1 MTRAVDNPSVLKTRR
16 GKLILALLCSVGFL
30 DFVDAVIINVALP
43 SIQHRF
49 DFSDQ
54 GLQWVA
60 TGYLLTYGGFMLLG
74 GRAAD
79 LIGRRRVLVTGVVLF
94 ALASLIGGLATTAS
108 LLVGGRI
115 VQGAGAALMM
125 PAALSLLTTTF
136 EEGPDRHRA
145 LGIWGGVLGLASA
158 AGVLLGGVLTE
169 KFGWR
174 WVLLINPF
182 VCVLLLAAIYR
193 LLPDDRRRASRA
205 SFDAPGAVFGTG
217 GMLLLVYA
225 VVEAPHAGW
234 GSLSTIVRLAGAV
247 LLLVAFVVNE
257 HRRPNPLMPLSIFRV
272 RGLAA
277 ADATQL
283 IAIAG
288 FLSMFFFLTLY
299 MQNVLGYS
307 ALRTGIVYLPVTVGV
322 GLGAGAATKLIPRLG
337 TRPLIVGGSVV
348 ASVGVFLL
356 SRLPV
361 HGDYVTDLLPGMIV
375 MSLGLG
381 VVMVSIANAA
391 NAGVPADKAGLAA
404 SLLNS
409 SQQLGGALGL
419 AVLTT
424 VATSHTTDLLAAGT
438 PTPDALAAGFNRALL
453 ACGIAILVAAAIGLR
468 TRNTRSNEAP
478 PM

>member
-1 MTRAVDNPSVLKTRR
+1 MTRAVENSSVLSTRR
-16 GKLILALLCSVGFL
+16 GKLILVLLCSIGFL
-30 DFVDAVIINVALP
+30 DFMDAVIVNVALP
-43 SIQHRF
+43 SIQHQLG
-49 DFSDQ
+49 FSEQ

-79 LIGRRRVLVTGVVLF
+79 LVGRRRVLVAGVVVF
-94 ALASLIGGLATTAS
+94 ALASLVGGFATTAA
-108 LLVGGRI
+108 LLVGARI

-125 PAALSLLTTTF
+125 PAALSLVTTSF
-136 EEGPDRHRA
+136 KEGTDRHRA
-145 LGIWGGVLGLASA
+145 LGVWCGMIGAASA
-158 AGVLLGGVLTE
+158 SGVLLGGVLTE
-169 KFGWR
+169 YFGWR
-174 WVLLINPF
+174 SVLLINPII
-182 VCVLLLAAIYR
+182 CVLLLVAIYG
-193 LLPDDRRRASRA
+193 LLPDDRRSAARA
-205 SFDAPGAVFGTG
+205 SFDLPGAVLGIG

-225 VVEAPHAGW
+225 IVEAPHTGW
-234 GSLSTIVRLAGAV
+234 DSLSTIARFAGAV

-288 FLSMFFFLTLY
+288 FMSMFFFLSLY

-307 ALRTGIVYLPVTVGV
+307 ALRTGIVYLPVTMGV
-322 GLGAGAATKLIPRLG
+322 GIGALVATKLIPLVG

-348 ASVGVFLL
+348 ASIGVFLL
-356 SRLPV
+356 SGLPGD
-361 HGDYVTDLLPGMIV
+361 GDYVTDLLPGMMV
-375 MSLGLG
+375 MSVGLG
-381 VVMVSIANAA
+381 FVMVSVTNAA

-409 SQQLGGALGL
+409 SQQLGGAFGL

-424 VATSHTTDLLAAGT
+424 VATSCTTDLLATGT
-438 PTPDALAAGFNRALL
+438 APPEALASGFGRALL
-453 ACGIAILVAAAIGLR
+453 ASSIAILVAAVIGLR
-468 TRNTRSNEAP
+468 TYNTRSNDAP
-478 PM
+478 M

>member
-1 MTRAVDNPSVLKTRR
+1 MTRTVETSSVLSTRR
-16 GKLILALLCSVGFL
+16 GKLILALLCSIGFL
-30 DFVDAVIINVALP
+30 DFMDAVIVNVALP
-43 SIQHRF
+43 SMQHQLG
-49 DFSDQ
+49 FSEQ

-79 LIGRRRVLVTGVVLF
+79 LIGRRRVLVAGVVVF
-94 ALASLIGGLATTAS
+94 AVASLIGGFANTAA
-108 LLVGGRI
+108 LLVGARI

-125 PAALSLLTTTF
+125 PAALSLVTTSF
-136 EEGPDRHRA
+136 KEGSDRHRA
-145 LGIWGGVLGLASA
+145 LGVWGGMIGAASA

-169 KFGWR
+169 TFGWR
-174 WVLLINPF
+174 SVLLINPI
-182 VCVLLLAAIYR
+182 VCLFLLAAIYR
-193 LLPDDRRRASRA
+193 LLPDDRRRAPLA
-205 SFDAPGAVFGTG
+205 SFDALGAVFGTG

-225 VVEAPHAGW
+225 VVEAPNSGW
-234 GSLSTIVRLAGAV
+234 GSLSTIARFAGAV
-247 LLLVAFVVNE
+247 LLLVAFLVNE
-257 HRRPNPLMPLSIFRV
+257 YRRPNPLMPLSIFRI

-288 FLSMFFFLTLY
+288 FMSMFFFLSLY

-307 ALRTGIVYLPVTVGV
+307 ALKTGVVYLPVTIGI
-322 GLGAGAATKLIPRLG
+322 GLGAGAATKLIPLVG

-348 ASVGVFLL
+348 ASIGVLLL
-356 SRLPV
+356 SGLPV
-361 HGDYVTDLLPGMIV
+361 DGDYVTDLLPGMMV

-381 VVMVSIANAA
+381 FVMVSVTNAA

-424 VATSHTTDLLAAGT
+424 VATSRTTDLLSAGSA
-438 PTPDALAAGFNRALL
+438 PPDALASGFSRALL
-453 ACGIAILVAAAIGLR
+453 ASSIAILVAAVIGLR
-468 TRNTRSNEAP
+468 TYNTRSNDAP
-478 PM
+478 M

>member
-1 MTRAVDNPSVLKTRR
+1 MTRAVENPSVLSTRR
-16 GKLILALLCSVGFL
+16 GKLILALLCSVAFL
-30 DFVDAVIINVALP
+30 DFVDAVIVNVALP
-43 SIQHRF
+43 SIQHRL
-49 DFSDQ
+49 DFSTQ

-79 LIGRRRVLVTGVVLF
+79 LIGRRRVLVTGVVVF

-108 LLVGGRI
+108 LLVGARI
-115 VQGAGAALMM
+115 VQGAGAALML
-125 PAALSLLTTTF
+125 PAALSLVTTTF
-136 EEGPDRHRA
+136 EEGSDRHRA
-145 LGIWGGVLGLASA
+145 LGIWGGTVGLAAA
-158 AGVLLGGVLTE
+158 AGTLLGGVLTE
-169 KFGWR
+169 KLGWR
-174 WVLLINPF
+174 WVLLINPII
-182 VCVLLLAAIYR
+182 CVFLLAAIYR

-205 SFDAPGAVFGTG
+205 GFDAPGAVFGTG

-234 GSLSTIVRLAGAV
+234 GSLSTIVPLAGAA
-247 LLLVAFVVNE
+247 LLLFTFVVNE
-257 HRRPNPLMPLSIFRV
+257 YRRPNPLMPLSIFRV

-283 IAIAG
+283 IAIGG
-288 FLSMFFFLTLY
+288 FMSMFFFLTLY

-307 ALRTGIVYLPVTVGV
+307 ALKTGVVYLPVTFGI
-322 GLGAGAATKLIPRLG
+322 GLGAGAATKLIPLVG
-337 TRPLIVGGSVV
+337 TRPLIVGGSAV
-348 ASVGVFLL
+348 SSIGVFLL

-381 VVMVSIANAA
+381 FVMVSVTNAA

-409 SQQLGGALGL
+409 SQQLGGALGI
-419 AVLTT
+419 AVLTA
-424 VATSHTTDLLAAGT
+424 VATSHTTELLAAGT
-438 PTPDALAAGFNRALL
+438 PAPDALASGFNRALL
-453 ACGIAILVAAAIGLR
+453 ACSIAVLVAAVIGLR
-468 TRNTRSNEAP
+468 TYNTRSNDAP
-478 PM
+478 V

>member
-1 MTRAVDNPSVLKTRR
+1 MTRTVETSSALSTRR
-16 GKLILALLCSVGFL
+16 GKLILALLCSIGFL
-30 DFVDAVIINVALP
+30 DFMDAVIVNVALP
-43 SIQHRF
+43 SMQHQLG
-49 DFSDQ
+49 FSEQ

-79 LIGRRRVLVTGVVLF
+79 LIGRRRVLVVGVVVF
-94 ALASLIGGLATTAS
+94 AVASLIGGFANTSA
-108 LLVGGRI
+108 LLVGARI
-115 VQGAGAALMM
+115 IQGAGAALMM
-125 PAALSLLTTTF
+125 PAALSLVTTSF
-136 EEGPDRHRA
+136 KEGSDRHRA
-145 LGIWGGVLGLASA
+145 LGVWGGMIGAASA

-169 KFGWR
+169 TFGWR
-174 WVLLINPF
+174 SVLLINPII
-182 VCVLLLAAIYR
+182 CVLLLVVIYR
-193 LLPDDRRRASRA
+193 LLPDDRRSAPLA
-205 SFDAPGAVFGTG
+205 SFDALGAVLGTG

-225 VVEAPHAGW
+225 VVEAPNAGW
-234 GSLSTIVRLAGAV
+234 GSLSTIARFAGAA
-247 LLLVAFVVNE
+247 LLLVAFLVNE
-257 HRRPNPLMPLSIFRV
+257 YRRPNPLMPLSIFRV

-288 FLSMFFFLTLY
+288 FMSMFFFLTLY

-307 ALRTGIVYLPVTVGV
+307 ALKTGVVYLPVTIGI
-322 GLGAGAATKLIPRLG
+322 GLGAGAATKLIPLVG

-348 ASVGVFLL
+348 ASIGVLLL
-356 SRLPV
+356 SGLPV
-361 HGDYVTDLLPGMIV
+361 DGDYVTDLLPGMMV

-381 VVMVSIANAA
+381 FVMVSVTNAA

-424 VATSHTTDLLAAGT
+424 VATSRTTDLLSAGSA
-438 PTPDALAAGFNRALL
+438 PPDALASGFSRALL
-453 ACGIAILVAAAIGLR
+453 ASSIAILVAAVIGLR
-468 TRNTRSNEAP
+468 TYNTRSNDAP
-478 PM
+478 M

>member
-1 MTRAVDNPSVLKTRR
+1 MTRAVENSSVLSTMR
-16 GKLILALLCSVGFL
+16 GKLILALLCSIGFL
-30 DFVDAVIINVALP
+30 DFMDAVIVNVALP
-43 SIQHRF
+43 SIQHHL
-49 DFSDQ
+49 DFSEQ

-79 LIGRRRVLVTGVVLF
+79 LTGRRRVLLIGVVVF
-94 ALASLIGGLATTAS
+94 ALASLVGGFATTAP
-108 LLVGGRI
+108 LLVGARL

-125 PAALSLLTTTF
+125 PAALSLVTTTF

-145 LGIWGGVLGLASA
+145 LGVWGGMIGLASA
-158 AGVLLGGVLTE
+158 AGVLLGGVLTDA
-169 KFGWR
+169 FGWR
-174 WVLLINPF
+174 SVLLINPII
-182 VCVLLLAAIYR
+182 CVLLLVPIFR
-193 LLPDDRRRASRA
+193 LLPDDRHRAPGA
-205 SFDAPGAVFGTG
+205 SFDAPGAVLGTG
-217 GMLLLVYA
+217 GMLLLVYG

-234 GSLSTIVRLAGAV
+234 GSVSTIFRLAGAA
-247 LLLVAFVVNE
+247 LLLIGFVVNE
-257 HRRPNPLMPLSIFRV
+257 YRHPNPLMPLSIFRI

-288 FLSMFFFLTLY
+288 FMSMFFFLSLY

-307 ALRTGIVYLPVTVGV
+307 PLKTGVVYLPVTFGI
-322 GLGAGAATKLIPRLG
+322 GIGAGTATKLIPLVG

-348 ASVGVFLL
+348 ASIGVFLL
-356 SRLPV
+356 SGLPV
-361 HGDYVTDLLPGMIV
+361 DGEYVSDLLPGMMV
-375 MSLGLG
+375 MSVGLG
-381 VVMVSIANAA
+381 FVMVSVTNAA

-424 VATSHTTDLLAAGT
+424 VATSRTTHLLSVGT
-438 PTPDALAAGFNRALL
+438 PPPDALASGFDRALL
-453 ACGIAILVAAAIGLR
+453 ASGIAILVAAVIGLG
-468 TRNTRSNEAP
+468 TYNTRSNDAP
-478 PM
+478 M

>member
-1 MTRAVDNPSVLKTRR
+1 MTLAMDNPSALSTRR
-16 GKLILALLCSVGFL
+16 GRLTLVLLCSIGFL
-30 DFVDAVIINVALP
+30 DFMDAVIVNVALP
-43 SIQHRF
+43 SIQHEL
-49 DFSDQ
+49 DFSQQ

-74 GRAAD
+74 GRMAD
-79 LIGRRRVLVTGVVLF
+79 LMGRRRVLVTGTVVF
-94 ALASLIGGLATTAS
+94 ALASLIGGFATTAP

-125 PAALSLLTTTF
+125 PAALSLVTTTF
-136 EEGPDRHRA
+136 AEGSDRHRA
-145 LGIWGGVLGLASA
+145 LGAWGAMIGLAST
-158 AGVLLGGVLTE
+158 AGVLLGGVLTQA
-169 KFGWR
+169 FSWR
-174 WVLLINPF
+174 SVLLINPAI
-182 VCVLLLAAIYR
+182 CVLLLAAIYQ
-193 LLPDDRRRASRA
+193 LLPDDRRRAPIR
-205 SFDAPGAVFGTG
+205 SFDTTGAVLGTG
-217 GMLLLVYA
+217 GLLLLVYA
-225 VVEAPHAGW
+225 VVEAPNAGW
-234 GSLSTIVRLAGAV
+234 GSPGTILRLAGAT
-247 LLLVAFVVNE
+247 LLLAAFLVNE
-257 HRRPNPLMPLSIFRV
+257 HRNPNPLMPLSIFRV

-307 ALRTGIVYLPVTVGV
+307 ALKTGLMYLPVTFGV
-322 GLGAGAATKLIPRLG
+322 GIGAGASTKLIPLVG

-348 ASVGVFLL
+348 AAIGVFLL
-356 SRLPV
+356 SDLPV
-361 HGDYVTDLLPGMIV
+361 NGNYLTDLLPGMMV

-381 VVMVSIANAA
+381 SVLVSVTNAA
-391 NAGVPADKAGLAA
+391 NAGVPPDKAGLAA

-424 VATSHTTDLLAAGT
+424 VATSHTAGLLAAGT
-438 PTPDALAAGFNRALL
+438 APPDALASGFSRALL
-453 ACGIAILVAAAIGLR
+453 ASSIAVLVAAAIGLF
-468 TRNTRSNEAP
+468 TYNTRSNEAP

>member
-1 MTRAVDNPSVLKTRR
+1 MTRAVGNPSALSTWH
-16 GKLILALLCSVGFL
+16 GKLILVLLCSVGFL
-30 DFVDAVIINVALP
+30 DFMDSVIVNVALP
-43 SIQHRF
+43 SIQHRL
-49 DFSDQ
+49 DFSEQ

-79 LIGRRRVLVTGVVLF
+79 LIGRRRVLVVGVIVF
-94 ALASLIGGLATTAS
+94 AVASLVGGFATTAP
-108 LLVGGRI
+108 LLVGARL

-125 PAALSLLTTTF
+125 PAALSLVTTTF
-136 EEGPDRHRA
+136 EEGTDRHRA
-145 LGIWGGVLGLASA
+145 LGAWGAMIGLAST
-158 AGVLLGGVLTE
+158 AGVLLGGMLTE
-169 KFGWR
+169 YFGWR
-174 WVLLINPF
+174 AVLLINPII
-182 VCVLLLAAIYR
+182 CAVLLASIYR
-193 LLPDDRRRASRA
+193 LLPDDRHRAPSRD
-205 SFDAPGAVFGTG
+205 FDTAGAILGTG
-217 GMLLLVYA
+217 GVLLLVYA

-234 GSLSTIVRLAGAV
+234 DSLSTIGRLAGAAV
-247 LLLVAFVVNE
+247 LLVLFVVNE
-257 HRRPNPLMPLSIFRV
+257 YRHPNPLLPLSIFRV

-307 ALRTGIVYLPVTVGV
+307 ALKTGLVYLPLTFGV
-322 GLGAGAATKLIPRLG
+322 GIGAGGSTKLIPLIG
-337 TRPLIVGGSVV
+337 TRPLIVGGCVL

-361 HGDYVTDLLPGMIV
+361 DGEFLTDLLPGMMV
-375 MSLGLG
+375 VAVGLG
-381 VVMVSIANAA
+381 TVLVSVTNAA
-391 NAGVPADKAGLAA
+391 NAGVSPDQAGLAA

-424 VATSHTTDLLAAGT
+424 LATSRTTHLLHAGT
-438 PTPDALAAGFNRALL
+438 APPEALASGFGRALL
-453 ACGIAILVAAAIGLR
+453 ASSIAVMIAALIGLG
-468 TRNTRSNEAP
+468 TYNTRTNDAP
-478 PM
+478 M

>member
-1 MTRAVDNPSVLKTRR
+1 MTRAVESTSVLSTRR
-16 GKLILALLCSVGFL
+16 GKLVLALLCSIGFL
-30 DFVDAVIINVALP
+30 DFMDAVIVNVALP
-43 SIQHRF
+43 SMQHQLG
-49 DFSDQ
+49 FSEQ

-79 LIGRRRVLVTGVVLF
+79 LIGRRRVLVVGVVVF
-94 ALASLIGGLATTAS
+94 ALASLVGGVANSAG
-108 LLVGGRI
+108 LLVGARI

-125 PAALSLLTTTF
+125 PAALSLVTTSF
-136 EEGPDRHRA
+136 KEGTDRHRA
-145 LGIWGGVLGLASA
+145 LGVWGGMIGAASA

-169 KFGWR
+169 SFGWR
-174 WVLLINPF
+174 SVLLINPI

-193 LLPDDRRRASRA
+193 LLPDDRRRAPLA
-205 SFDAPGAVFGTG
+205 SFDMLGAALGTG

-225 VVEAPHAGW
+225 VVEAPDAGW
-234 GSLSTIVRLAGAV
+234 DSLGTIARFVGAAV
-247 LLLVAFVVNE
+247 LLVAFLVNE
-257 HRRPNPLMPLSIFRV
+257 HRRPNPLMPLSIFRI

-283 IAIAG
+283 IALAG
-288 FLSMFFFLTLY
+288 FMSMFFFLSLY

-307 ALRTGIVYLPVTVGV
+307 ALKTGLVYLPVTFGI
-322 GLGAGAATKLIPRLG
+322 GIGAGISTKLIPMVG

-348 ASVGVFLL
+348 AAIGVFLL
-356 SRLPV
+356 SGLPV
-361 HGDYVTDLLPGMIV
+361 DGDYVRDLLPGMMV
-375 MSLGLG
+375 MSIGLG
-381 VVMVSIANAA
+381 FVMVSVTNAA

-424 VATSHTTDLLAAGT
+424 VATSHTADLMSTGSA
-438 PTPDALAAGFNRALL
+438 PPDAMASGFSRALL
-453 ACGIAILVAAAIGLR
+453 ASSIAILVAAVIGLR
-468 TRNTRSNEAP
+468 TYNTRSNDAP
-478 PM
+478 M